1 MKKSLH
7 LFLACL
13 FLPFILMAQHI
24 EIAVASG
31 FAGCNMS
38 ELKDLNQHLMEDLPF
53 ESKVV
58 SDFPAWFIYRASVV
72 ASTKEKYKIGVVY
85 THSSAGSRVSS
96 ADYSGEYRFDIA
108 MTGNSVGLLLGY
120 EVFKYKQLDIR
131 FNAIIG
137 GILSTCSLNEYIQL
151 YESDASNNYS
161 MKSLSFYLNP
171 EIAINYRIGRFDA
184 GIFGGFQYDTKGHL
198 ILSGQKTSTSTNWT
212 GFRAGIALSVMLPYR
227 KVGKPAKK

>member
-1 MKKSLH
+1 M
-7 LFLACL
+7 ACL
-13 FLPFILMAQHI
+13 FLPVILMAQHI
-24 EIAVASG
+24 EIAIASG

-38 ELKDLNQHLMEDLPF
+38 ELKDLNQNIMDQLPF

-72 ASTKEKYKIGVVY
+72 ASTKEKYKIGIVY
-85 THSSAGSRVSS
+85 THSSTGSRVSS

-108 MTGNSVGLLLGY
+108 LTGNSVGLLLGY
-120 EVFKYKQLDIR
+120 EVFSHKQLDIR

-151 YESDASNNYS
+151 YGGEASDDYS

-171 EIAINYRIGRFDA
+171 EVAINYRIGRFAA

-212 GFRAGIALSVMLPYR
+212 GFKAGIALSVMLPNR
-227 KVGKPAKK
+227 KADKPAKK